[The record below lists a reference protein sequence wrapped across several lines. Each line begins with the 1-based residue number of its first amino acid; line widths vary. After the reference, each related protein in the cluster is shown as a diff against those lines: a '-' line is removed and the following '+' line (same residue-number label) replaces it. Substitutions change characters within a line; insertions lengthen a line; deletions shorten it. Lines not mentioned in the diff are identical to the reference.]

1 MLVQN
6 EVTKLMEEE
15 NKKYNVVVN
24 GVVRR
29 ASVPK
34 IVAEN
39 YIRTLSVNEQ
49 SQTSIV
55 PVTNDGK
62 EILFG

>member
-6 EVTKLMEEE
+6 VATQLMEEE
-15 NKKYNVVVN
+15 GKKYNVVVN

-34 IVAEN
+34 IVAES

-55 PVTNDGK
+55 PVTSDGK